1 MASEEGGENYLELFN
16 ELTVL
21 RREIAK
27 ERKEAKIQEKKNSD
41 FIQKLYTDLDNTQT
55 DLR

>member
-16 ELTVL
+16 ELTLL

-27 ERKEAKIQEKKNSD
+27 EKREAKIQEKKNSD
-41 FIQKLYTDLDNTQT
+41 FI
-55 DLR
+55 